1 MVPTQA
7 ICDYVGERGRRMSC
21 EHLIC
26 AQCAGPVAEG
36 RCPVCRSARADLHAH
51 GPAWSASTV
60 AIVGVV
66 FLLLLALALQL
77 H

>member
-1 MVPTQA
+1 
-7 ICDYVGERGRRMSC
+7 MSC

-36 RCPVCRSARADLHAH
+36 RCPVCRAAKSHVHHGIRAA
-51 GPAWSASTV
+51 TV
-60 AIVGVV
+60 PYALAI
-66 FLLLLALALQL
+66 LLLALALILAMQHL

>member
-1 MVPTQA
+1 
-7 ICDYVGERGRRMSC
+7 MSC

-36 RCPVCRSARADLHAH
+36 RCPVCQAARARMHH
-51 GPAWSASTV
+51 HHHSGPGLTV
-60 AIVGVV
+60 PLIAA
-66 FLLLLALALQL
+66 LLLVLLLMLALHLA

>member
-1 MVPTQA
+1 
-7 ICDYVGERGRRMSC
+7 MSC

-36 RCPVCRSARADLHAH
+36 RCPVCHAARARMHHHA
-51 GPAWSASTV
+51 GPHMTLPLLAV
-60 AIVGVV
+60 ALIA
-66 FLLLLALALQL
+66 LLLLMLAMHLA

>member
-1 MVPTQA
+1 
-7 ICDYVGERGRRMSC
+7 MSC

-36 RCPVCRSARADLHAH
+36 RCPTCRLARSHVH
-51 GPAWSASTV
+51 HSGPSHTV
-60 AIVGVV
+60 PLVLATLLA
-66 FLLLLALALQL
+66 LLLLAVAMQHLA

>member
-1 MVPTQA
+1 
-7 ICDYVGERGRRMSC
+7 MSC

-36 RCPVCRSARADLHAH
+36 RCPVCRAARSDLHHH
-51 GPAWSASTV
+51 GHGISIPYAV
-60 AIVGVV
+60 L
-66 FLLLLALALQL
+66 LLLLAVAVALAVQHLG

>member
-1 MVPTQA
+1 
-7 ICDYVGERGRRMSC
+7 MSC

-36 RCPVCRSARADLHAH
+36 RCPVCRAAKSDLHHHAF
-51 GPAWSASTV
+51 GISIPYAAL
-60 AIVGVV
+60 AI
-66 FLLLLALALQL
+66 LLLAAAVLLAFQHLG

>member
-1 MVPTQA
+1 
-7 ICDYVGERGRRMSC
+7 MSC

-36 RCPVCRSARADLHAH
+36 RCPVCRAARSDLHHH
-51 GPAWSASTV
+51 GPGISIPYAAL
-60 AIVGVV
+60 AI
-66 FLLLLALALQL
+66 LLLAIAVVLAVQHLG

>member
-1 MVPTQA
+1 
-7 ICDYVGERGRRMSC
+7 MSC

-36 RCPVCRSARADLHAH
+36 RCPVCRAAKSDLHH
-51 GPAWSASTV
+51 HSY
-60 AIVGVV
+60 GVSV
-66 FLLLLALALQL
+66 PYAVLLLLLAVAVLLAVQHLG